1 MQRAPGVSVEIVV
14 VYFIVLELE
23 LRIDQQRYTCL
34 EVTDDTQLYL
44 FQRLDSGSSVDVQ
57 VDVDGLVTDQADI
70 FKRER

>member
-1 MQRAPGVSVEIVV
+1 MSVEIVV

-34 EVTDDTQLYL
+34 EVNDDTQLYL

-70 FKRER
+70 FQRER